1 MNQRKELEKNIR
13 ALGMVGEDTRLTAM
27 RTGALEGTGFAQEI
41 ITAATELKKESC
53 EPVRLIV
60 LDHAGLFHGGDFN
73 AREDVSLTMRII
85 NHIAHE
91 TGAAV
96 LLLAHSPKAAGVSD
110 TSDASAIAGSTAFV
124 DQTRG
129 AFILATMRPKE
140 AKALGI
146 PEHMRQ
152 QYVSLAVVKNNYGK
166 TGDVSWFTR
175 TSSEGWEVGVLVPV
189 DLHPPEKSSTPNA
202 AAADRIKQFI
212 ADHPGQ
218 YSKTGLRDKRSGV
231 KGELKASKPDVAA
244 AIEDLLAAGEL
255 VTREPTAE
263 ERNKFGLTQQMKA
276 VLDIP
281 AKGN

>member
-1 MNQRKELEKNIR
+1 MTTEKPTPLAPIFDNFPS
-13 ALGMVGEDTRLTAM
+13 ALTALPHWVLWGYALKNGKWTKVPKQSSGSNASTTNPTRLTAM

-96 LLLAHSPKAAGVSD
+96 LLLAHSPKAASNAD
-110 TSDASAIAGSTAFV
+110 SSDAAAIAGSTTFV

-129 AFILATMRPKE
+129 AFILATMRKAE
-140 AKALGI
+140 AKTLGI

-166 TGDVSWFTR
+166 TGEVSWFSR
-175 TSSEGWEVGVLVPV
+175 TSPEGWEVPRGSPISLSV
-189 DLHPPEKSSTPNA
+189 
-202 AAADRIKQFI
+202 I
-212 ADHPGQ
+212 AG
-218 YSKTGLRDKRSGV
+218 
-231 KGELKASKPDVAA
+231 
-244 AIEDLLAAGEL
+244 
-255 VTREPTAE
+255 
-263 ERNKFGLTQQMKA
+263 
-276 VLDIP
+276 
-281 AKGN
+281 